1 MRNNSKFAAAATI
14 AALFLIFSIST
25 SITSPV
31 YADSQEPTWQL
42 VISGLVDHNLTLL
55 SAEIKDLPKTI
66 VNMSLICVDFP
77 NYVVAQGDWTGV
89 SLSLLIDQAGV
100 SPEAI
105 KVAFYARDG
114 YSTDL
119 TLETARRS
127 DVILAYERDGS
138 PLPEAPRL
146 VVPGKWGYK
155 WISQISDI
163 VLVNYDFKGKWESLG
178 YSDEADITA
187 RPPRQSIIPKVP
199 TVWLPPTP
207 EIQEPLPPSNSSPS
221 PIPTVSP
228 AENSSDVSSAPSPI
242 SDIPKSDFT
251 PFIIVIAPLALVTF
265 VCLGLRKGLAK
276 GFRLVNPRSSL
287 YQSFCGSGS

>member
-1 MRNNSKFAAAATI
+1 MKNNLAIAVFATTTF
-14 AALFLIFSIST
+14 FLIISFST
-25 SITSPV
+25 AVTHPV
-31 YADSQEPTWQL
+31 YADTQEPTWRL

-55 SAEIKDLPKTI
+55 SAEIKDLPKTT

-89 SLSLLIDQAGV
+89 SLSLLLDQAGV
-100 SPEAI
+100 SSEAI

-127 DVILAYERDGS
+127 DVILAYERDGI

-187 RPPRQSIIPKVP
+187 RPPRQSIIPKIP
-199 TVWLPPTP
+199 TIWLPPTP

-221 PIPTVSP
+221 PIPTASP
-228 AENSSDVSSAPSPI
+228 PDTSIDVSSSPSPI
-242 SDIPKSDFT
+242 SEIPKSDFT
-251 PFIIVIAPLALVTF
+251 PFIIVVAPLALVTF
-265 VCLGLRKGLAK
+265 VCLGLRKRIAK
-276 GFRLVNPRSSL
+276 GFRVVNPRSSL
-287 YQSFCGSGS
+287 